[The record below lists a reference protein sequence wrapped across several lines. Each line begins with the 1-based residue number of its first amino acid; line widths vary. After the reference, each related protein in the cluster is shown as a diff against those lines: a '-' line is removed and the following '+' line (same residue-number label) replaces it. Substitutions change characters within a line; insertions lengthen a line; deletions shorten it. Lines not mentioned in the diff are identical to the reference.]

1 MKIRLVNFNTRKL
14 DFTMKEP
21 PEDDNFKNSFD
32 LNTSN
37 SFVDDN
43 DKSENTFF
51 INFNITIDDKEFK
64 LVIDS
69 IHQFDT
75 EEPITEEFK
84 KSDFPKVNAPAIAF
98 PYLRA
103 FISTIT
109 LQSGL
114 KPVMLPSIN
123 FVEVAKKNQDN
134 Q

>member
-1 MKIRLVNFNTRKL
+1 
-14 DFTMKEP
+14 MKEP